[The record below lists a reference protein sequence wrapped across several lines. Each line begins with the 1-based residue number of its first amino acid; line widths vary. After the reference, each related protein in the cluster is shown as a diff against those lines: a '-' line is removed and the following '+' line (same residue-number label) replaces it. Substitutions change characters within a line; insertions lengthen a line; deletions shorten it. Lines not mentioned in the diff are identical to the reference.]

1 MAKKTP
7 ASTKYLTS
15 ALSRHLNVGRGSD
28 QFMLR
33 LPDGMRDFIAEIAE
47 RNGRSMNAEIITAL
61 ASHIA
66 FFSPDKAVPA
76 GMSEVMNDAMV
87 ERIRRGQV
95 QNSVREMGLK
105 LEAIAKELDQVVAE
119 SRAVVAGKKNP
130 PA

>member
-1 MAKKTP
+1 MKT
-7 ASTKYLTS
+7 ARSK
-15 ALSRHLNVGRGSD
+15 NVGRDYVRPMAKSVDRASD
-28 QFMLR
+28 KFVLR

-47 RNGRSMNAEIITAL
+47 RSGRSMNAEIISAL

-76 GMSEVMNDAMV
+76 EMSEVMSDAMV

-95 QNSVREMGLK
+95 QKSVREMGLK